1 MALNNFPIAP
11 TVSGVYGVRDTL
23 PQLNYMSENSA
34 KALRNAIDT
43 GLDVQNEIVKSKQ
56 QNVMNDEIAR
66 QNTLKENIQNDKV
79 LLAKLE
85 KELADLKAG
94 NDVELRSGIQKL
106 QQNNVPEMQKK
117 VDMLN
122 NIDNNTMKWNW
133 ANVASMGGEN
143 G

>member
-1 MALNNFPIAP
+1 MALTNMPVAA

-79 LLAKLE
+79 QLAKLE
-85 KELADLKAG
+85 KEQKKKKNG
-94 NDVELRSGIQKL
+94 NDVEIRRGEQMMP
-106 QQNNVPEMQKK
+106 QNLTPTMQTYMDNLKK
-117 VDMLN
+117 TDEN
-122 NIDNNTMKWNW
+122 KSFWNFKP
-133 ANVASMGGEN
+133 AEVFN